1 MRYPVFLDLK
11 DKLCVVIGAGRVA
24 ERRVRGL
31 CDVGAWV
38 RVVGISATEGILK
51 LADEG
56 VIHFYQRAF
65 EPGDLDGGALVIAAT
80 DQANVNRAVQAA
92 AKCRGIL
99 FCGADPQTDSDF
111 IVPAVV
117 RRGDLQV
124 AISTGGNSPAY
135 AALLRREIEAF
146 LEDGHAGMMD
156 MIAGLRRRVY
166 ARFPNAPERRQA
178 FWQQLVT
185 DDTLALARQGKWAE
199 IEEQIEKCLSSS
211 LG

>member
-1 MRYPVFLDLK
+1 MRYPVFLKLE
-11 DKLCVVIGAGRVA
+11 DKLCVVVGAGRVA

-31 CDVGAWV
+31 CDARARV
-38 RVVGISATEGILK
+38 RVVGVTATEGILK

-56 VIHFYQRAF
+56 VIHLYQRAF
-65 EPGDLDGGALVIAAT
+65 EPSDLDGSALVIAAT
-80 DQANVNRAVQAA
+80 DHVDVNRAVQAA

-99 FCGADPQTDSDF
+99 FCGADRHTDSDF

-135 AALLRREIEAF
+135 ARLLRREIEAF
-146 LEDGHAGMMD
+146 WDDGQLLDLMAD
-156 MIAGLRRRVY
+156 LRRRVY

-185 DDTLALARQGKWAE
+185 DDTLALARKGKWAE
-199 IEEQIEKCLSSS
+199 IEERIEVCLSS
-211 LG
+211 

>member
-1 MRYPVFLDLK
+1 MRYPVFLKLEN
-11 DKLCVVIGAGRVA
+11 KLCAVVGAGRVA

-31 CDVGAWV
+31 CDASARV
-38 RVVGISATEGILK
+38 RVVGVTATEGILK

-56 VIHFYQRAF
+56 AIHLCQRAF
-65 EPGDLDGGALVIAAT
+65 EPSDLDGSALVIAAT
-80 DQANVNRAVQAA
+80 DRADVNRAVQAA

-99 FCGADPQTDSDF
+99 FCGADRHTDSDF

-117 RRGDLQV
+117 QRGDLQV
-124 AISTGGNSPAY
+124 AISTGGKSPAY

-146 LEDGHAGMMD
+146 LEDGQLLD
-156 MIAGLRRRVY
+156 LLTDLRRRVY

-185 DDTLALARQGKWAE
+185 DDMLALARKGKWAE
-199 IEEQIEKCLSSS
+199 IEERIEVCLSSS